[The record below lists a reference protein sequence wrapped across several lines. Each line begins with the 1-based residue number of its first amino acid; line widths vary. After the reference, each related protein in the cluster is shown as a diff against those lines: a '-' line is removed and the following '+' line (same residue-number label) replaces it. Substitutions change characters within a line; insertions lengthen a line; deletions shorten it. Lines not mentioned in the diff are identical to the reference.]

1 MLLLKSLPPLLLL
14 KSLPPLL
21 LLKSLPPLLLLKSLP
36 PLLLVAGLANGQALV
51 GQKCHASQYPAVR
64 VHNRELLGKWY
75 LYARYTDL
83 NESHSKCS
91 AMQFSK
97 AAYGVGNIRVT
108 SYSGKKMETMWT
120 LERHEKSHE
129 GRFKTNPFG
138 SKDYNREFPTYDV
151 TVLHIDHRIA
161 IIWYCV
167 YKDSESQIYHWQLLH
182 VLTKVRLPS
191 SGLQNHID
199 GLLNPALKKDKIKK
213 VDHSNCTGSS
223 PHVILRT

>member
-1 MLLLKSLPPLLLL
+1 M
-14 KSLPPLL
+14 L

-64 VHNRELLGKWY
+64 VRNRELLGKWY

-83 NESHSKCS
+83 NETHSKCS
-91 AMQFSK
+91 AMKFSN
-97 AAYGVGNIRVT
+97 ATCGVGNICVT
-108 SYSGKKMETMWT
+108 SYSGEKVETMWI
-120 LERHEKSHE
+120 LAREEKSHE

-138 SKDYNREFPTYDV
+138 SEGYNPEFHSYDV
-151 TVLHIDHRIA
+151 TVLHIDNRIA

-167 YKDSESQIYHWQLLH
+167 YLHLVSEIYHWQLLH

-191 SGLQNHID
+191 SDLQKHIN
-199 GLLNPALKKDKIKK
+199 GQLNLALKKDKIKK
-213 VDHSNCTGSS
+213 VDHSNCTGTTI
-223 PHVILRT
+223 PT